1 MSPSSRRM
9 GSDIDNRS
17 VNSKSSTKKV
27 DTKSQ
32 VYEEKVIQANLRQL
46 DTFGKTMKLNKK
58 STKRGLNRSMSTVK
72 KSEHTGFGQE
82 TINTLINNQDDSDNY
97 SDGSGPGAEFNVSA
111 FQAEFSSLTPDQKN

>member
-46 DTFGKTMKLNKK
+46 DTFGKTMKFSKK
-58 STKRGLNRSMSTVK
+58 STKRGLSRSMSTVK
-72 KSEHTGFGQE
+72 KSVHTGFGQE
-82 TINTLINNQDDSDNY
+82 TIITLINNQDDSDNY